1 MRLKITTPFLLA
13 LPLLLG
19 VLPGCRVMTLACRT
33 IGVCSAGEQH
43 LGPVMATDFVIV
55 VKVESQA
62 EPAADYIVT
71 LRRDGTGEYKVT
83 RRAPTRSETSGKLS
97 VLEGKLQQIWDAV
110 AAAEYPT
117 LPDRFPEEG
126 DGPNKAAGIQSF
138 NVNANEFP
146 KEVQLVYATDER
158 LTKIRRLVESTLP
171 EKVFSQVSQ
180 ARTDT
185 TSSLQV
191 VGDTLTKR
199 FYAPE
204 SPALKEV
211 PANRR
216 QAFPTYFAALDFG
229 YQPGI
234 DWRAPEVV
242 QDR

>member
-1 MRLKITTPFLLA
+1 MRLKITARFLLL

-19 VLPGCRVMTLACRT
+19 VLPGCRMMTLACRG
-33 IGVCSAGEQH
+33 IGLCSADKQR
-43 LGPVMATDFVIV
+43 LGPVMSSDFAIV
-55 VKVESQA
+55 VKVEGQA
-62 EPAADYIVT
+62 EPAADYTVT
-71 LRRDGTGEYKVT
+71 LRRDGTGEFSVT
-83 RRAPTRSETSGKLS
+83 RRASSHSTTTGKLS
-97 VLEGKLQQIWDAV
+97 VLEGKLQQIWDAI
-110 AAAEYPT
+110 AAAEYPS
-117 LPDRFPEEG
+117 LPDRFPDEG
-126 DGPNKAAGIQSF
+126 DGPEKAAGIQRF
-138 NVNANEFP
+138 NVHVNDFP
-146 KEVQLVYATDER
+146 KEVQLVFVTDER

-180 ARTDT
+180 ARPDM

-191 VGDTLTKR
+191 IGDTLTKR

-234 DWRAPEVV
+234 DWRAPDVV
-242 QDR
+242 RER